1 MKTQQ
6 LLTVLHQ
13 AAKLKD
19 TLRHSWTEQNRQ
31 ESVAEHSWRMA
42 VFAWFLKDDFP
53 EVNIDRVILMCLFH
67 DLGETFTGD
76 IPVFMKSNQDED
88 TEEALINAW
97 INTLDEPF
105 KSELLDLFLEMEEQK
120 SAEAKLYKAIDKLEV
135 LDQHNLADLSTWIEL
150 EYTLNL
156 THGEKQVAHSA
167 RLKELKEAIN
177 QETRNKIGQR
187 GK

>member
-1 MKTQQ
+1 METRQ
-6 LLTVLHQ
+6 LLSVLHQ

-53 EVNIDRVILMCLFH
+53 EVDIDKVVLMCLFH

-76 IPVFMKSNQDED
+76 IPVFMKNSQDENK
-88 TEEALINAW
+88 EEELITAW
-97 INTLDEPF
+97 IKTLDEPF
-105 KSELLDLFLEMEEQK
+105 RTELLNLFVEMEEQK
-120 SAEAKLYKAIDKLEV
+120 TKESKLYKAIDKLEV

-156 THGEKQVAHSA
+156 THGEKQVAYNEK
-167 RLKELKEAIN
+167 LKEIKAVIN
-177 QETRNKIGQR
+177 EETRNKINKKG
-187 GK
+187 